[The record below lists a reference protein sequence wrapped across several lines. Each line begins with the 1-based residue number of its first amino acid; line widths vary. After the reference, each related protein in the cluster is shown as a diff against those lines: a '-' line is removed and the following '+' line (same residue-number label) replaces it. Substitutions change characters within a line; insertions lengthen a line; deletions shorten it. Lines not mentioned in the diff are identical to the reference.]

1 MRSRR
6 LLTLGPDNEPLRMR
20 LYVQQIGDKWAAMI
34 VGDDVLAPEPGE
46 LKGLAFFGGTR
57 EQVER
62 DAKAYLGASEP
73 EN

>member
-1 MRSRR
+1 MPARR
-6 LLTLGPDNEPLRMR
+6 ILTLGPANEPLWAR
-20 LYVQQIGDKWAAMI
+20 LYVRQIGEGWAAMI
-34 VGDDVLAPEPGE
+34 VGDNVRPPGPGG